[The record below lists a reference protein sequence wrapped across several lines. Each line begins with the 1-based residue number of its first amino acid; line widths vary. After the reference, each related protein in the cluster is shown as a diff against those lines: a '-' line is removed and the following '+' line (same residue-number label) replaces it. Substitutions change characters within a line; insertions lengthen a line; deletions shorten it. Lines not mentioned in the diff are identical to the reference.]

1 MRALGSG
8 WAAGFGR
15 IGGMIAPMLVG
26 VLLAGSVGIG
36 TIFALFAS
44 VFVLISIVVIA
55 CGKESKQKTLEDLAD
70 VREAHGA

>member
-1 MRALGSG
+1 
-8 WAAGFGR
+8 
-15 IGGMIAPMLVG
+15 MLVG
-26 VLLAGSVGIG
+26 VLLAGSVGIE

-55 CGKESKQKTLEDLAD
+55 CGKESKQKTLEDLSD